1 MAAVTV
7 IDRARAWID
16 GDPDADDRAQ
26 LAALTDAAVHDPVAA
41 AELADRVD
49 TDLAFG
55 TAGLRG
61 PMAAGPNRMNRAVVI
76 RATAG
81 LAVYLTQHQVAGPVV
96 IGHDA
101 RWYSDVFAAD
111 VAAVLR
117 GANRPVLLLPPRL
130 PTPVL
135 AFAVR
140 HLGAAAGVMV
150 TASHN
155 PAADNGYKV
164 YLADGAQLAPPID
177 AEIAALIAASPAAVD
192 VPRDDGAEQ
201 LGDEVARA
209 YLDRA
214 VGLLDPGARGIT
226 VVHTALHGVAGEVFH
241 RAWAAAG
248 FPDAVEVAEQAAPDP
263 TFPTVRF
270 PNPEEPGALDL
281 ARARALDVEADLVLA
296 HDPDGDR
303 CAVMVPVM
311 GRSGEIVDY
320 RRLTG
325 DEVGVLLA
333 EHLLYSRRI
342 PIGGVLATT
351 IVSSGALARLAAA
364 AEQPCVLTPTGFKY
378 LARVPQLAYAY
389 EEALGYC
396 VDPTAVADKDG
407 ITAALV
413 IAEMTAQSRDRGV
426 RLAERLDSIAARIGA
441 HVSVARSVPVTSPAA
456 AAAAL
461 DALLDSPPRTL
472 AGDPAQAQNLL
483 QFADLPPTMGV
494 LLTTERVRA
503 IVRPS
508 GTEPKLKIYLHAVA
522 DPPFLDLAAI
532 RASLAA
538 LLDGAGEELQERIT
552 G

>member
-1 MAAVTV
+1 VNV
-7 IDRARAWID
+7 FERARAWIA
-16 GDPDADDRAQ
+16 GDPDADDRAE
-26 LAALTDAAVHDPVAA
+26 LAALADAAVHDPAAA
-41 AELADRVD
+41 AELADRVG

-81 LAVYLTQHQVAGPVV
+81 VAAYLTQHQIPGPVV
-96 IGHDA
+96 VAHDA

-117 GANRPVLLLPPRL
+117 GAGRAVLLLPPRS

-140 HLGAAAGVMV
+140 HLGAAAGVML

-164 YLADGAQLAPPID
+164 YLADGAQLAPPTD
-177 AEIAALIAASPAAVD
+177 AEITALIAAVPAAVD
-192 VPRDDGAEQ
+192 VPRGEGAEHVDDA
-201 LGDEVARA
+201 LVAA
-209 YLDRA
+209 YVDRA
-214 VGLLDPGARGIT
+214 AGLLPPGSRAIT
-226 VVHTALHGVAGEVFH
+226 VVHTALHGVAGEVFR

-248 FPDAVEVAEQAAPDP
+248 FPEAVEVAEQADPDP

-281 ARARALDVEADLVLA
+281 AAATALTVGADLVLA

-311 GRSGEIVDY
+311 GRPGEIVGH

-342 PIGGVLATT
+342 PSDGVLATT
-351 IVSSGALARLAAA
+351 VVSSGQLARLARATGHR
-364 AEQPCVLTPTGFKY
+364 CVLTPTGFKH
-378 LARVPQLAYAY
+378 LARVPHVAYAY

-396 VDPTAVADKDG
+396 VDPGAVADKDG
-407 ITAALV
+407 ITAALL
-413 IAEMTAQSRDRGV
+413 IAEMAALSRERGI
-426 RLAERLDSIAARIGA
+426 RLAERLDSLARRTGV
-441 HVSVARSVPVTSPAA
+441 HVSAARSVPVASPAA
-456 AAAAL
+456 AASAL
-461 DALLDSPPRTL
+461 DELLVSPPATL
-472 AGDPAQAQNLL
+472 AGDPVEARNLL
-483 QFADLPPTMGV
+483 LIEDLPPTVGV
-494 LLTTERVRA
+494 LLTTARLRA

-508 GTEPKLKIYLHAVA
+508 GTEPKLKVYLHAVA
-522 DPPFLDLAAI
+522 EPPFLDLAAI
-532 RASLAA
+532 RVTLAA
-538 LLDGAGEELQERIT
+538 LLSGAADELRGRIS

>member
-1 MAAVTV
+1 VNV
-7 IDRARAWID
+7 VERARAWIA
-16 GDPDADDRAQ
+16 GDPDADDRAA
-26 LAALTDAAVHDPVAA
+26 LAALADAAVHDPSAA
-41 AELADRVD
+41 VELADRVG

-61 PMAAGPNRMNRAVVI
+61 PMAAGSNRMNRAVVI

-81 LAVYLTQHQVAGPVV
+81 LAAYLTQHQVDGPVV
-96 IGHDA
+96 VGHDA
-101 RWYSDVFAAD
+101 RWFSDVFAAD

-117 GANRPVLLLPPRL
+117 GAGRAVLLLPPRL

-164 YLADGAQLAPPID
+164 YLADGAQLAPPTD
-177 AEIAALIAASPAAVD
+177 MAIAALIAAAPAAVD
-192 VPRDDGAEQ
+192 VPRGDGAGEV
-201 LGDEVARA
+201 GDEVVAA

-214 VGLLDPGARGIT
+214 VGLLPPGSRGIT
-226 VVHTALHGVAGEVFH
+226 VAYTAMHGVAGGVFR
-241 RAWAAAG
+241 RAWATAG
-248 FPDAVEVAEQAAPDP
+248 FPDLAEVAEQAEPDP

-281 ARARALDVEADLVLA
+281 ARHRALQVGADLVLA

-311 GRSGEIVDY
+311 GRPGEIVDY

-333 EHLLYSRRI
+333 EHLLHTRRL
-342 PIGGVLATT
+342 PSDGVLATT
-351 IVSSGALARLAAA
+351 LVSSGQLARLAAA
-364 AEQPCVLTPTGFKY
+364 TAHPCVVTPTGFKH
-378 LARVPQLAYAY
+378 LARVPRLAYAY

-396 VDPTAVADKDG
+396 VDPAGVADKDG
-407 ITAALV
+407 ITAALL
-413 IAEMTAQSRDRGV
+413 IAEMTALSRQHGI
-426 RLAERLDSIAARIGA
+426 RLAERLDSLAQRTGVHVGA
-441 HVSVARSVPVTSPAA
+441 ARSVPVTSPAA

-461 DALLDSPPRTL
+461 DGLLVSPPATL
-472 AGDPAQAQNLL
+472 AGDPVQVHDLRHV
-483 QFADLPPTMGV
+483 DHLPPTTGV
-494 LLTTERVRA
+494 LLTTERLRA

-508 GTEPKLKIYLHAVA
+508 GTEPKLKVYLHAVA
-522 DPPFLDLAAI
+522 EPPFLDLAAI
-532 RASLAA
+532 RGTLAA
-538 LLDGAGEELQERIT
+538 LLDDAADELRRMIT

>member
-1 MAAVTV
+1 MTV

-16 GDPDADDRAQ
+16 GDPDADDRAE

-41 AELADRVD
+41 AELADRAG

-76 RATAG
+76 RTTAG
-81 LAVYLTQHQVAGPVV
+81 LAAYLTQHQIAGPVV

-101 RWYSDVFAAD
+101 RWFSDVFAAD

-117 GANRPVLLLPPRL
+117 GAGRAVLLLPPRL

-140 HLGAAAGVMV
+140 HLGAAAGVMI

-164 YLADGAQLAPPID
+164 YLADGAQLAPPVD
-177 AEIAALIAASPAAVD
+177 AEIATLIAAGPAAVD
-192 VPRDDGAEQ
+192 VPQAEGAEQ
-201 LGDEVARA
+201 LGDEVTLA

-214 VGLLDPGARGIT
+214 VGLLQPGARRIT
-226 VVHTALHGVAGEVFH
+226 VVHTALHGVAGEVFR

-248 FPDAVEVAEQAAPDP
+248 FPDPLEVAEQAAPDP

-270 PNPEEPGALDL
+270 PNPEERGALDL
-281 ARARALDVEADLVLA
+281 ARLRALEVGADLVLA

-311 GRSGEIVDY
+311 GAPGEIVDY
-320 RRLTG
+320 RQLSG

-333 EHLLYSRRI
+333 EHLLAGRRI
-342 PIGGVLATT
+342 PADGVLATT
-351 IVSSGALARLAAA
+351 IVSSPALARLAAA
-364 AEQPCVLTPTGFKY
+364 AGHPCVLTPTGFKY
-378 LARVPQLAYAY
+378 LARVPNVAYAY

-396 VDPTAVADKDG
+396 VDPAAVADKDG

-413 IAEMTAQSRDRGV
+413 IAELTAQCQDRGV
-426 RLAERLDSIAARIGA
+426 RLAEQLDSIAARIGA
-441 HVSVARSVPVTSPAA
+441 HVSAARSVPVTSAA
-456 AAAAL
+456 AAAVEL
-461 DALLDSPPRTL
+461 DALLVSPPPTL
-472 AGDPAQAQNLL
+472 AGDPVQAQNLL
-483 QFADLPPTMGV
+483 HVTDLPPTTGV
-494 LLTTERVRA
+494 LLSTERLRA

-508 GTEPKLKIYLHAVA
+508 GTEPKLKMYLHAVVE
-522 DPPFLDLAAI
+522 PPFADLAEI
-532 RASLAA
+532 RASLVQ
-538 LLDGAGEELQERIT
+538 LLDEAAEELQGRIT